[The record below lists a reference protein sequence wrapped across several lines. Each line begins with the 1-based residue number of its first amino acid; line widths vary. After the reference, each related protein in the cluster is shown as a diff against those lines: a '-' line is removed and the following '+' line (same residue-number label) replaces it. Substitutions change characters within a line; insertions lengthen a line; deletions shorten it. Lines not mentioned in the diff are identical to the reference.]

1 MVLSNSS
8 PAHLLCLNLPQKIP
22 DRNLPRRLL
31 YTISP
36 TPEDEL
42 WRIIAQALGFNRS
55 SVFLR
60 GQSEARGCLRDARD
74 KISILRP
81 IRAEKGRRRERANRR
96 DARRPPGRATAS

>member
-42 WRIIAQALGFNRS
+42 WRMIAPAFGFNRS

-60 GQSEARGCLRDARD
+60 GRSKARGCLRDARD

-81 IRAEKGRRRERANRR
+81 IRAENRRRREGAYHR
-96 DARRPPGRATAS
+96 DARRSPGCAKAP